1 MGSARRS
8 SISISIGEDVGVEV
22 FDSLGAALLP
32 DNSVMYD
39 FPGRGPASL
48 TLQVRRGRLPEFDLG
63 EPLFDCQGRWKAFR
77 NDRNHVLVLYT
88 SGSKQPYSMAVID
101 FHHGHGELF
110 VSAPP
115 EAVAYPFFYPI
126 DEIIFSK
133 LLADRGGFI
142 AHACGIDYRGRGL
155 LLLGHSGA
163 GKSTLAELFV
173 KVPGARVLSDDRVAV
188 WVRDG
193 HVAISGTPWHGTSAF
208 ASQETTRLEQILFLS
223 HGAHNRHRTLS
234 PGRAAARLVALSV
247 LPAWDRPALE
257 KTLAASGRIA
267 EMLPAAELE
276 FVPDQTA
283 VTCVLETL
291 PRVDR

>member
-1 MGSARRS
+1 M
-8 SISISIGEDVGVEV
+8 
-22 FDSLGAALLP
+22 L
-32 DNSVMYD
+32 YD
-39 FPGRGPASL
+39 FPGHGPAAL

-63 EPLFDCQGRWKAFR
+63 EPLFDCEGRWKVYR
-77 NDRNHVLVLYT
+77 NGRNHVLVVYA
-88 SGSKQPYSMAVID
+88 SRPEQPYSMAVID
-101 FHHGHGELF
+101 FQQGHGELF

-115 EAVAYPFFYPI
+115 EETAYPFFYPL

-193 HVAISGTPWHGTSAF
+193 GDVAISGTPWHGLSAF
-208 ASQETTRLEQILFLS
+208 ALQETTRLAQILFLS

-234 PGRAAARLVALSV
+234 PGRAAARLMALSV

-283 VTCVLETL
+283 VACVLETL
-291 PRVDR
+291 QRVDR